1 MSKLSTVR
9 PKALKPTLSDE
20 KRRTVKPNSAD
31 NLSSKK
37 TPNYRPCQMKISPAK
52 AALPLNRVTEKD
64 CGPKKFD
71 ESPNIM

>member
-37 TPNYRPCQMKISPAK
+37 NSKLQTLSNENIPRKSGITSQSSHRKGLRAKKI
-52 AALPLNRVTEKD
+52 
-64 CGPKKFD
+64 
-71 ESPNIM
+71 